1 MRKYFQLIAILSIA
15 FANAQNKTDA
25 SGKKQGV
32 WKKVDEKTGKVIYEG
47 EFKDDKP
54 IGYFKHFYPGDTARR
69 AVTYYK
75 EGGKIAYAKM
85 YHQLTGKLMAEG
97 KYISELK
104 DSVWKFYDEAGVII
118 SKDNYSNGKKNG
130 LSIVYL
136 PDGMVAEEKNYKNDL
151 LDGPFKQYYDGK
163 LVKGEGKY
171 VKGNLDG
178 KVSYYFPN
186 GTAAATG
193 VYKNGCKEGVWIMKE
208 KDGKIKEKEVW
219 KNCQP
224 LNKKETEEYFKK
236 NKTENT
242 ATQQKQG
249 TAKPKGQSAKSK

>member
-25 SGKKQGV
+25 AGKKQGV
-32 WKKVDEKTGKVIYEG
+32 WKKVDEKSGKVIYEG

-54 IGYFKHFYPGDTARR
+54 IGYFKHYYPGDTARR

-75 EGGKIAYAKM
+75 EGGKIAYVKM

-104 DSVWKFYDEAGVII
+104 DSVWKFYDEAGVVI
-118 SKDNYSNGKKNG
+118 SKDKYSNGKKNG
-130 LSIVYL
+130 PSIVYL
-136 PDGMVAEEKNYKNDL
+136 PDGNIAEEKNYKNDL
-151 LDGPFKQYYDGK
+151 LEGPFKQYFDGK

-171 VKGNLDG
+171 VNGKLDG

-193 VYKNGCKEGVWIMKE
+193 IYKNGCKEGVWIMKE

-224 LNKKETEEYFKK
+224 LTKKETEEYFKK
-236 NKTENT
+236 NKTAGTTTGSVTPNNKT
-242 ATQQKQG
+242 KATPNK
-249 TAKPKGQSAKSK
+249 AK